1 MVPVVVQPS
10 DDRRRGTELQRR
22 VVYVGSGSVYGFEE
36 LGHEIEIVSGGFQ
49 KLGVFGN
56 LVSAMSALGD
66 IIQDAETN
74 LL

>member
-1 MVPVVVQPS
+1 MVVQPS

-22 VVYVGSGSVYGFEE
+22 VVYVGGGSVYGFEE
-36 LGHEIEIVSGGFQ
+36 LGHEIEIVCGGFQ

-56 LVSAMSALGD
+56 LDSAMSALGNT
-66 IIQDAETN
+66 IQDGETN